1 MRKNLT
7 KKLFLSILT
16 LAFAVVSLGASTYA
30 WFTMSE
36 NAQINAF
43 QGEVQAGEGIE
54 IAVTPTATIG
64 DAQWYTGNVPTSV
77 VQTAYQ
83 ANGFTNFAALTT
95 INSGV
100 SLVDYEG
107 VAAANTTFI
116 SFYVHIKTAE
126 YATVNLTQIYLE
138 SAGSAVEGWN
148 ADAKYNLPA
157 ADGSE
162 GTLVNVNDS
171 VKYKVEDAARI
182 SVNKVIYEKKTDIA
196 NNNYA
201 GVDSEYGAYAYY
213 NSKNQDA
220 PLNRQT
226 GVNYNAYTTSQL
238 ENTAFPVAPAANHDN
253 LTGVALGTTSES
265 QPVITF
271 QVMIW
276 VEGWDTECLNAIFAQ
291 TLKVQLGVALAE

>member
-7 KKLFLSILT
+7 KKLFLSVLT
-16 LAFAVVSLGASTYA
+16 LAFAVISLGASTYA

-43 QGEVQAGEGIE
+43 QGQVQAGEGIE

-64 DAQWYTGNVPTSV
+64 DAQWYTGNVPTNV
-77 VQTAYQ
+77 VETAFK
-83 ANGFTNFAALTT
+83 ANDFTNFAALTT

-107 VAAANTTFI
+107 AAAANTTFI

-138 SAGSAVEGWN
+138 SAGSAVEGWK
-148 ADAKYNLPA
+148 ADAQYNLPDE
-157 ADGSE
+157 DGLE
-162 GTLVNVNDS
+162 GAQVNVNQV

-182 SVNKVIYEKKTDIA
+182 SVNKVIYEKATDIA

-201 GVDSEYGAYAYY
+201 GVDSKFGAYAYY
-213 NSKNQDA
+213 DSKNQDA
-220 PLNRQT
+220 KLKQT
-226 GVNYNAYTTSQL
+226 GSNYNAYTTSKL
-238 ENTAFPVAPAANHDN
+238 ENTAFPAADVANHDN

-291 TLKVQLGVALAE
+291 TLKVQFGVALAE